1 MGRVTNDS
9 LRKALSGKENAHT
22 GFFRERLEA
31 KTELTTQICQ
41 KRKTRARGSGTLGF
55 CVEIEAQGNEPVEFG
70 AALRNWAYGSKPN
83 KIQHCKSRHGYG
95 IQVYRAHA

>member
-41 KRKTRARGSGTLGF
+41 
-55 CVEIEAQGNEPVEFG
+55 
-70 AALRNWAYGSKPN
+70 
-83 KIQHCKSRHGYG
+83 
-95 IQVYRAHA
+95 